1 MCEDMRQMLDD
12 MGIDDD
18 DILSEDFTGYT

>member
-1 MCEDMRQMLDD
+1 MRQMLDD